1 MPTFVYKGRNRLNE
15 MVSGERDAASQDELR
30 SLLRREQIVMTQ
42 ASEKGREI
50 AIPKLGRNFR

>member
-15 MVSGERDAASQDELR
+15 IVSGEREATSQDDLR
-30 SLLRREQIVMTQ
+30 ALLRREQIVMTQ

-50 AIPKLGRNFR
+50 RYSQTWTR